1 MITKVGLNIQLVDGD
16 NKKIEKKND
25 KFFDDKSLS
34 TNSVQ
39 ILNNE
44 KDSKKEQESKPVVTN
59 NYRALWVID
68 EKNNVLI
75 RIEDEKGN
83 LIKQIPPEELV
94 NLKERINELMKNY
107 FKVEA

>member
-1 MITKVGLNIQLVDGD
+1 MNIQLVDGD
-16 NKKIEKKND
+16 NKKIERKNHNLSD
-25 KFFDDKSLS
+25 EKSLS
-34 TNSVQ
+34 INMQ
-39 ILNNE
+39 GLENE
-44 KDSKKEQESKPVVTN
+44 KDLKKEQEAKPVVTN

-83 LIKQIPPEELV
+83 LIRQIPPEELV

-107 FKVEA
+107 FKIEA